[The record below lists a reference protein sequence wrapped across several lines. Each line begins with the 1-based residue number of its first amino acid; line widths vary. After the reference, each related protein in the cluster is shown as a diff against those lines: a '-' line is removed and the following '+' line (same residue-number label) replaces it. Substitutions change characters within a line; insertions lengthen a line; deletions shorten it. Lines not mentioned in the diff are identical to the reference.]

1 MTSYQQW
8 QAERQK
14 YLDSRSNLQVFNDLR
29 YQAMNKSDQYYFSLS
44 SRIMERQEAAEEAR
58 PRGSIT
64 YNVTGED
71 VLYFGIDVGLL
82 FVGGPLGKAARS
94 AWQLYRSI
102 D

>member
-1 MTSYQQW
+1 MTTYTEW

-29 YQAMNKSDQYYFSLS
+29 YQAMNKSDQYYFGLS

-58 PRGSIT
+58 PKGSII
-64 YNVTGED
+64 YNVTGLD
-71 VLYFGIDVGLL
+71 VLFFGIDVGVM

-94 AWQLYRSI
+94 TWRLYRSI

>member
-1 MTSYQQW
+1 MKYEDW
-8 QAERQK
+8 QAERQQ
-14 YLDSRSNLQVFNDLR
+14 YLDSRSPLQVFNDLR
-29 YQAMNKSDQYYFSLS
+29 YQAMNKSDQYYFGLD
-44 SRIMERQEAAEEAR
+44 SRIMERQESAEEAR

>member
-1 MTSYQQW
+1 MKYETW
-8 QAERQK
+8 KAERQK

-29 YQAMNKSDQYYFSLS
+29 YQTMNKSDEYYFGLS
-44 SRIMERQEAAEEAR
+44 SRILDRQKAAEEAR

-64 YNVTGED
+64 YNITGED

-82 FVGGPLGKAARS
+82 FVGGPLGRLARS
-94 AWQLYRSI
+94 GWQLYRSI

>member
-1 MTSYQQW
+1 MKYKDW
-8 QAERQK
+8 QAERQQ
-14 YLDSRSNLQVFNDLR
+14 YLDSRSSLQVFNDLR
-29 YQAMNKSDQYYFSLS
+29 YQAMNKSDQYYFGLS

-82 FVGGPLGKAARS
+82 FVGGPIGKAARS
-94 AWQLYRSI
+94 AWQLYRSL